1 MWLTSDRTKINFD
14 NELNSLEMHAK
25 NITRPRLSMII
36 NNIYIPKLKAKSFA
50 SFLYAGE
57 TDENYSNYE
66 EFNNKNHLFDDET
79 RPRNEYILGIES
91 SFDES
96 AASLMNSYG
105 EILSE
110 KKYS

>member
-1 MWLTSDRTKINFD
+1 
-14 NELNSLEMHAK
+14 
-25 NITRPRLSMII
+25 
-36 NNIYIPKLKAKSFA
+36 
-50 SFLYAGE
+50 
-57 TDENYSNYE
+57 
-66 EFNNKNHLFDDET
+66 LFDDGT